1 MATEAQHFEHRRS
14 GGADRRELAAWEPSA
29 FTALRP
35 HRDLVTVVD
44 DELPEL
50 DEWLAARSGSKN

>member
-1 MATEAQHFEHRRS
+1 MVERTSS
-14 GGADRRELAAWEPSA
+14 GGASRARLAEWERRA
-29 FTALRP
+29 FTVLRE
-35 HRDLVTVVD
+35 HADLVTVVD

>member
-1 MATEAQHFEHRRS
+1 MIQRWNSAPSLAR
-14 GGADRRELAAWEPSA
+14 LAALEASA
-29 FTALRP
+29 FTALRR
-35 HRDLVTVVD
+35 HCDLVTVVD